1 MEAYTYA
8 EAEQYIL
15 GIPKFSKKTTK
26 ENLLHLMGKLGNPQD
41 QIPAIHVAGTNG
53 KGSVCAFTASI
64 LKEAKYKVGFFT
76 SPHLIKMNERIKING
91 TMISDSTFLE
101 MFLEVKKQVDEMKK
115 EGYEHPSFFEFIFAM
130 AALCFAREKVDVAVF
145 EVGLGGRLDATNIL
159 KKPAVSVIT
168 SISLDHTEILGDT
181 IEKIAAE
188 KAGIM
193 KQGVPLVYLDKKQEV
208 REVFERE
215 WKKTGNLACEMHA
228 VSKDFFKILKIHEDC
243 IDFLVCNGYYDK
255 CVFSV
260 PFLAQYQCE
269 NARLAIAVIEQWN
282 QRLREEGKDL
292 ISEQIVRDGLQHTLW
307 EGRMEQIEKDIFFDG
322 GHNEDGIRAFVE
334 AAEKIAKGQKIV
346 LLFAAVREKNY
357 EKMIKNICDN
367 LQISDII
374 ITDIP
379 GARCLEMQEMKRC
392 FQQCSCAEIYLEE
405 DHRKAFELGQK
416 IRQNKKMFCVGSLY
430 LIGSLKEIIAEKGI
444 EQ

>member
-1 MEAYTYA
+1 MKVYTYE
-8 EAEQYIL
+8 EAENYIL
-15 GIPKFSKKTTK
+15 GIPKVSKKTSK
-26 ENLLHLMGKLGNPQD
+26 ENLARLMDKLGNPQD
-41 QIPAIHVAGTNG
+41 KIRTIHVAGTNG

-64 LKEAKYKVGFFT
+64 LKEAKYRVGFFT
-76 SPHLIKMNERIKING
+76 SPHLVKMNERIKING
-91 TMISDSTFLE
+91 NMISDERFLNL
-101 MFLEVKKQVDEMKK
+101 FSEVKKKVDELLR
-115 EGYEHPSFFEFIFAM
+115 EGGIHPSFFEFIFAM
-130 AALCFAREKVDVAVF
+130 AALCFWQERVDVAVF
-145 EVGLGGRLDATNIL
+145 EVGLGGRLDATNII
-159 KKPAVSVIT
+159 KKPSISVIT

-188 KAGIM
+188 KAGII
-193 KQGVPLVYLDKKQEV
+193 KKNVPLVYLDKTKEIQDV
-208 REVFERE
+208 LKKE
-215 WKKTGNLACEMHA
+215 WDKTGNEAKLMYG

-282 QRLREEGKDL
+282 QYLQAEGKKL
-292 ISEQIVRDGLQHTLW
+292 ITEQIVRDGLNHTLW
-307 EGRMEQIEKDIFFDG
+307 EGRMEQIKKDVFFDG

-334 AAEKIAKGQKIV
+334 AAREIAEGQEIV

-357 EKMIKNICDN
+357 KKMIKNICDN

-379 GARCLEMQEMKRC
+379 GARCLEMQEMKKC
-392 FQQCSCAEIYLEE
+392 FENESSARIYLEE
-405 DHRKAFELGQK
+405 DHKKAFTFAQK
-416 IRQNKKMFCVGSLY
+416 IRKEKKLFCVGSLY
-430 LIGSLKEIIAEKGI
+430 LIGSLKEIIRKKGI
-444 EQ
+444 EE